1 VILDTGAV
9 SSLLAGDRTLAR
21 VLADDDRHQLPA
33 IVLGEYRYGLQQS
46 RIRTRLEALLNQ
58 LEDQS
63 EVLQVGAA
71 TAREYALVRE
81 RLRAAG
87 KPIPENDVWIASLAL
102 EYRQPVVSRDV
113 HFDHVHG
120 LKRVAW

>member
-1 VILDTGAV
+1 MILDTGAV
-9 SSLLAGDRTLAR
+9 SSLLAGDRN
-21 VLADDDRHQLPA
+21 LADILSGEDRHQLPS
-33 IVLGEYRYGLQQS
+33 IVLGEYRYGLRQS
-46 RIRTRLEALLNQ
+46 RLRVRLEELIDR

-63 EVLQVGAA
+63 DVLSVGAA

-87 KPIPENDVWIASLAL
+87 KPIPENDVWIAALAL
-102 EYRQPVVSRDV
+102 EYGRPVVSRDA
-113 HFDHVHG
+113 HFDRVHG

>member
-9 SSLLAGDRTLAR
+9 SSLLAGDPTLAKL
-21 VLADDDRHQLPA
+21 LADEDRHQLPA
-33 IVLGEYRYGLQQS
+33 IVLGEYRYGLRQS
-46 RIRTRLEALLNQ
+46 RLRIRLEALLDH

-63 EVLQVGAA
+63 EVLQVCAA
-71 TAREYALVRE
+71 TAREYAQVRE

-102 EYRQPVVSRDV
+102 EHRQPVVSRDA
-113 HFDHVHG
+113 HFDHVQG